1 VAILDCKTKATRL
14 FLAGERVREFQGFS
28 EAAAK
33 ALTKLQ
39 AAVRL
44 FDLRNPPSN
53 GFEALGGERKGQ
65 YSIRINRQFR
75 VCFVWVPHEPVPEGV
90 GPLQLAGD
98 ADQVEIID
106 YH

>member
-1 VAILDCKTKATRL
+1 M
-14 FLAGERVREFQGFS
+14 FLAGERVREFQS
-28 EAAAK
+28 VADAAAK

-44 FDLRNPPSN
+44 SDLRNPPSN
-53 GFEALGGERKGQ
+53 GFEALGGDRKGQ

-75 VCFVWVPHEPVPEGV
+75 VCFVWVPHEPMPEGTD
-90 GPLQLAGD
+90 PLQLAGD
-98 ADQVEIID
+98 ADQVEITD